1 MEIPTYPKTSS
12 QIAWARVA
20 TTFAVV
26 SVGALAI
33 GALAIGRLAIK
44 GLIVQRGH
52 VDKLSIKDL
61 RIDRLTMKDQIPPNL
76 EVVMSENVGRI
87 VEDRN

>member
-52 VDKLSIKDL
+52 ADKLSIKEL
-61 RIDRLTMKDQIPPNL
+61 RIDRLIPPSRGNL